1 MIIFS
6 LLHQEFFLERGT
18 KSANSLHGHL
28 QVLHT
33 LLLTQE
39 AKQKS
44 SIDYYGKEATCM
56 GASNIYQ
63 GILNVTLPSGYMK
76 KHVFKNADRLVTQ
89 NNC

>member
-1 MIIFS
+1 MKEGQKVQTHCTGIY
-6 LLHQEFFLERGT
+6 
-18 KSANSLHGHL
+18 KSSI
-28 QVLHT
+28 

-76 KHVFKNADRLVTQ
+76 THVFQNADRLVTQ
-89 NNC
+89 NNCYSGVLLK